1 VIGFI
6 VSAAMIEVSIRFLTM
21 TYSFAIHDVQV
32 HSLTGIFSIFG
43 YCALYMILAVGM
55 VNTSCTL
62 MYLLPDAI
70 MQFMGVQS
78 VGMGYGRETLTGA
91 AGAAATGAGI
101 GRAASIDTRHR
112 KKAEDK
118 DEKGSGAAATPEA
131 VKVLKILKE

>member
-1 VIGFI
+1 
-6 VSAAMIEVSIRFLTM
+6 
-21 TYSFAIHDVQV
+21 
-32 HSLTGIFSIFG
+32 
-43 YCALYMILAVGM
+43 MILAVGM

-91 AGAAATGAGI
+91 AGAAAAGAGI
-101 GRAASIDTRHR
+101 GRSASIDTRYR

-118 DEKGSGAAATPEA
+118 DENGSGAAATPDTKKTPISGGQG
-131 VKVLKILKE
+131 VIPP